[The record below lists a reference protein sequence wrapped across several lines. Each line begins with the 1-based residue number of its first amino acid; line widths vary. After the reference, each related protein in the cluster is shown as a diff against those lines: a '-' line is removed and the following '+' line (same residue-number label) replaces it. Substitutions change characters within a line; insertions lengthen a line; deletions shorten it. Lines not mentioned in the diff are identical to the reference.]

1 MGEEDVDYASGAGCQ
16 EIYQSYPPRAS
27 DPRTDH
33 HQHRPNIN
41 YVVTD
46 RKSRQA
52 QAKALHMIQSTNK
65 TIKATWKLMTR

>member
-1 MGEEDVDYASGAGCQ
+1 M
-16 EIYQSYPPRAS
+16 
-27 DPRTDH
+27 
-33 HQHRPNIN
+33 HQAQVVKRFIKVILLAPVILVLIITSTGLNIN